1 MDSSYIEYAIFGLM
15 RIDLVSFIKIKA
27 SLAKNFHI
35 QPSEVDKMPM
45 WEYEMFIMQINDMVK
60 EENDKQEAESKK
72 YNIKDITKM
81 SDPKTYQN
89 SLSNTLSSYSNPGN
103 IKLPK

>member
-1 MDSSYIEYAIFGLM
+1 MKT
-15 RIDLVSFIKIKA
+15 DLSTFIKIKA

-45 WEYEMFIMQINDMVK
+45 WEYELFIAHLNEMVK

-72 YNIKDITKM
+72 YNINDYKKM
-81 SDPKTYQN
+81 SDPKNYQKSFDN
-89 SLSNTLSSYSNPGN
+89 SMKGYSNFGN
-103 IKLPK
+103 IGNMKF

>member
-1 MDSSYIEYAIFGLM
+1 MKT
-15 RIDLVSFIKIKA
+15 DLSTFIKIKA

-45 WEYEMFIMQINDMVK
+45 WEYELFITYLNEMVK

-72 YNIKDITKM
+72 YNINDYKKM
-81 SDPKTYQN
+81 SDPKNYQKSFDN
-89 SLSNTLSSYSNPGN
+89 SMKSYSNIGN
-103 IKLPK
+103 MKF